1 MIKKIKNGLTF
12 LLPLIAIPMIAFG
25 AGKATV
31 SSRNQEAQ
39 AIAGVNEDG
48 EMVVMKMSSTGS
60 VAVTNPDG
68 SSIGSVTATT
78 VTGTANAVGQ
88 YPIAATDVSA
98 YKNLSLQLTGV
109 YSGTVQFEC
118 SNDNVNWVS
127 CPLQSKSSVPQPEV
141 IQITGSTTGMW
152 TGQVDFKYFRARLS
166 AYSIGTYTATML
178 LSTLAAAPP
187 TQQVMALQDGSW
199 VMSKQSDY
207 PSGAVAVTASSG
219 NVANATANATLPS
232 VSLKTN
238 YIAGFI
244 VTASGATAASVVNVT
259 VTGTI
264 SGTMTFTFPVP
275 AGVTAAATP
284 LIVQFS
290 KPVPASGP
298 TTPIVVSLPA
308 LGSGNTNASV
318 VVTGYNM

>member
-1 MIKKIKNGLTF
+1 MFSKIKKGLTL
-12 LLPLIAIPMIAFG
+12 LLPLIAVPMIAFG
-25 AGKATV
+25 SGKATV
-31 SSRNQEAQ
+31 SSKNQEAQ
-39 AIAGVNEDG
+39 SIAGVNEDG
-48 EMVVMKMSSTGS
+48 EMVVMKLSDAGS
-60 VAVTNPDG
+60 VTVTNPDG
-68 SSIGSVTATT
+68 TNIGEVTSTV
-78 VTGTANAVGQ
+78 VTGTANGAGQ

-109 YSGTVQFEC
+109 YSGTLQFEC
-118 SNDNVNWVS
+118 SNDNINWVS

-141 IQITGSTTGMW
+141 IQITGSTTGMY
-152 TGQVDFKYFRARLS
+152 TGQIDFRYFRARLS
-166 AYSIGTYTATML
+166 AYVSGTYNATMV

-199 VMSKQSDY
+199 VFSKQSDY

-219 NVANATANATLPS
+219 NVANAIANATLPS

-238 YIAGFI
+238 YLAGFI
-244 VTASGATAASVVNVT
+244 VTASGATAATVVNVT

-264 SGTMTFTFPVP
+264 SGTMTYTFPVP
-275 AGVTAAATP
+275 AGATAAATP

-308 LGSGNTNASV
+308 LGAGNTNAAV
-318 VVTGYNM
+318 VASGYNM